1 MFISLGF
8 ATGAILGS
16 LSYALALRSLEKESF
31 WGRSYCPHCKKTLQW
46 YDLFPIASFLLYRG
60 KCRYCH
66 KSISKEYLLVEI
78 VMGILIAYL
87 FWQQFD
93 IFSLFFISILSVLFI
108 TDLKKMLIPDR
119 IVLPAIVIALAAKPF
134 AGNILTAL
142 GIAGFFYAL
151 ILITKGKG
159 MGGGDV
165 KLGAFIGLGLGFPNG
180 ILALVL
186 SFFFGAL
193 VSLALIFLGRKK
205 FGQTIPFGPFLV
217 IGSLIALF
225 WGSNIL
231 DWYLQL
237 GT

>member
-1 MFISLGF
+1 MFISFGF
-8 ATGAILGS
+8 IIGAILGS
-16 LSYALALRSLEKESF
+16 LSYALALRSLGKESF

-46 YDLFPIASFLLYRG
+46 YDLFPIVSFLLYRG

-78 VMGILIAYL
+78 TMGILIAFL
-87 FWQQFD
+87 FWQQFN
-93 IFSLFFISILSVLFI
+93 IFNLFFVTALTILFI

-119 IVLPAIVIALAAKPF
+119 IILPAIIIALAAKPF

-165 KLGAFIGLGLGFPNG
+165 KLGGFIGLGLGFPNG
-180 ILALVL
+180 IVAIFLAFLL
-186 SFFFGAL
+186 GAAFSI
-193 VSLALIFLGRKK
+193 VALILRKK
-205 FGQTIPFGPFLV
+205 RLGQHIPFGPFLV
-217 IGSLIALF
+217 LGSLIALF
-225 WGSNIL
+225 WGEKIIH
-231 DWYLQL
+231 WYLQF
-237 GT
+237 

>member
-1 MFISLGF
+1 MLISLGF
-8 ATGAILGS
+8 IAGAILGS
-16 LSYALALRSLEKESF
+16 LSYALALRSLGKESF
-31 WGRSYCPHCKKTLQW
+31 WGRSYCPHCKKLLQW
-46 YDLFPIASFLLYRG
+46 YDLFPIVSYLLLRG

-78 VMGILIAYL
+78 AIGILIAFV
-87 FWQQFD
+87 FWQQFNM
-93 IFSLFFISILSVLFI
+93 FNLFFVTILAILFI

-119 IVLPAIVIALAAKPF
+119 IVLPAIIIALLAKPV
-134 AGNILTAL
+134 AANVLTAL

-151 ILITKGKG
+151 ILITRGKG

-165 KLGAFIGLGLGFPNG
+165 KLGGFIGLGLGFPNG
-180 ILALVL
+180 ILAVVL
-186 SFFFGAL
+186 SFFLGAL
-193 VSLALIFLGRKK
+193 ISLGLIFLGKKK
-205 FGQTIPFGPFLV
+205 FGQTVPFGPFLV

-225 WGSNIL
+225 WGKQII

>member
-1 MFISLGF
+1 MLISLGF
-8 ATGAILGS
+8 IIGAVLGS
-16 LSYALALRSLEKESF
+16 FTKALADRSLTNRTF
-31 WGRSYCPHCKKTLQW
+31 WGRSYCLHCKHALRW
-46 YDLFPIASFLLYRG
+46 YDLFPILSFVFLRG
-60 KCRYCH
+60 KCHYCH

-78 VMGILIAYL
+78 VLGLLIAFL

-93 IFSLFFISILSVLFI
+93 IFNLFFISILSVLFM
-108 TDLKKMLIPDR
+108 TDIKKMLIPDR

-134 AGNILTAL
+134 AGGILTAL

-151 ILITKGKG
+151 ILVTRGKG

-180 ILALVL
+180 ILALAL
-186 SFFFGAL
+186 SFFLGAL
-193 VSLALIFLGRKK
+193 VSLALIFLGKKK

-217 IGSLIALF
+217 TGALIALF
-225 WGSNIL
+225 WGDKIIN
-231 DWYLQL
+231 WYLL

>member
-1 MFISLGF
+1 MFISFGF
-8 ATGAILGS
+8 IIGAILGS
-16 LSYALALRSLEKESF
+16 LSYALALRSLGKESF

-78 VMGILIAYL
+78 TMGILIAFL
-87 FWQQFD
+87 FWQQFN
-93 IFSLFFISILSVLFI
+93 IFNLFFATALTILFI

-119 IVLPAIVIALAAKPF
+119 IVLPAIVIALLAKPF

-180 ILALVL
+180 IVAIFLAFLL
-186 SFFFGAL
+186 GAAF
-193 VSLALIFLGRKK
+193 SIAALILRKK
-205 FGQTIPFGPFLV
+205 RLGQHIPFGPFLV
-217 IGSLIALF
+217 IGSLTSLF
-225 WGSNIL
+225 WGEKIIN
-231 DWYLQL
+231 WYLQF
-237 GT
+237 

>member
-1 MFISLGF
+1 MFISFGF
-8 ATGAILGS
+8 IIGAILGS
-16 LSYALALRSLEKESF
+16 LSYALALRSLGKESF

-78 VMGILIAYL
+78 TMGVLIAFL
-87 FWQQFD
+87 FWQQFN
-93 IFSLFFISILSVLFI
+93 IFNLFFVTALAILFI

-119 IVLPAIVIALAAKPF
+119 IVLPAIIIALAAKPF

-165 KLGAFIGLGLGFPNG
+165 KLGGFIGLGLGFPNG
-180 ILALVL
+180 IVAIFLAFLL
-186 SFFFGAL
+186 GAAFSI
-193 VSLALIFLGRKK
+193 VALILRKK
-205 FGQTIPFGPFLV
+205 RLGQHIPFGPFLV
-217 IGSLIALF
+217 LGSLIALF
-225 WGSNIL
+225 WGEKIIN
-231 DWYLQL
+231 WYLQF
-237 GT
+237 